1 MVPQQRTPR
10 WYFNDLATGQVSAG
24 VQFPEPRSELGDR
37 RSIESGYDTFE
48 VFDRMGSGSPE
59 FDTSRASGIRVA
71 AGIGDDVM
79 RDDDG
84 MVVTADWGQDQT
96 RNKRLRMLSGVG
108 GTIALG
114 ALSLPAM
121 VIGERVSSGV
131 VAYFLSAGILVLF
144 AIPLVSVLVLNT
156 EKEQQ
161 KTDNKVQALAN
172 DLAQAVRTA
181 DREAGERDMQARR
194 QRFESRLANAL
205 DMAEGEPEVID
216 VIERSFAAVLPEAP
230 VELLFADNSHA
241 HLIRMAGVGPDG
253 EPPSCSVDSPDR
265 CPAARRAQVQVFGD
279 SDHLDACPKLRNR
292 PQGRV
297 SALCVPVSIM
307 GRTVGVIHA
316 TDKPEAEVQDSQIQ
330 DLTTLAKL
338 AGARIG
344 LLRVMAETQ
353 LQASTD
359 TLTGLLNRR
368 SFSQKVADL
377 PHDLYPV
384 AVAMADLD
392 HFKNLNDTYG
402 HETGD
407 RALRLF
413 ARVLRDTLRAH
424 DLISRYGGEEFAIA
438 FPDCS
443 SVDATRALN
452 TVQAQLDA
460 AITVGGLPKFTSSFG
475 ITEIEPGEELAAA
488 LRRADDAL
496 LVAKRSGR
504 DQVVLHDPGIPSNS
518 PGGNGNTTH
527 QVEELARAERI

>member
-1 MVPQQRTPR
+1 MVTEEEWHGEMAKAKRLRFLSP
-10 WYFNDLATGQVSAG
+10 LAGLVVVGLLTVPA
-24 VQFPEPRSELGDR
+24 
-37 RSIESGYDTFE
+37 
-48 VFDRMGSGSPE
+48 
-59 FDTSRASGIRVA
+59 VA
-71 AGIGDDVM
+71 AGKAVGS
-79 RDDDG
+79 G
-84 MVVTADWGQDQT
+84 LTGYLVTA
-96 RNKRLRMLSGVG
+96 GV
-108 GTIALG
+108 L
-114 ALSLPAM
+114 M
-121 VIGERVSSGV
+121 VI
-131 VAYFLSAGILVLF
+131 IL
-144 AIPLVSVLVLNT
+144 PLIYTLVIISDRQ
-156 EKEQQ
+156 QQ
-161 KTDNKVQALAN
+161 KTDDKVRALTHELGEAIE
-172 DLAQAVRTA
+172 AA
-181 DREAGERDMQARR
+181 DREGATRELQGQR

-216 VIERSFAAVLPEAP
+216 VIERSFAAVVPDSP
-230 VELLFADNSHA
+230 VELLLADNSHA
-241 HLIRMAGVGPDG
+241 HLLRMAGIGPEG
-253 EPPSCSVDSPDR
+253 ELPSCSVDSPDR
-265 CPAARRAQVQVFGD
+265 CPAARRAQVQVFAD

-316 TDKPEAEVQDSQIQ
+316 TDEPLAAAEDAQIQ

-368 SFSQKVADL
+368 SFSEKVASVPLDL
-377 PHDLYPV
+377 HPV
-384 AVAMADLD
+384 AVVMADLD

-413 ARVLRDTLRAH
+413 ARVLRDALRTQDH
-424 DLISRYGGEEFAIA
+424 ISRYGGEEFAIA

-443 SVDATRALN
+443 AVDAMRALH

-496 LVAKRSGR
+496 LLAKRSGR
-504 DQVVLHDPGIPSNS
+504 NQIVRHDPDTGSNM
-518 PGGNGNTTH
+518 PEGNG
-527 QVEELARAERI
+527 QSVVPVEELVRTERL

>member
-1 MVPQQRTPR
+1 MTTANKGLAVGSTP
-10 WYFNDLATGQVSAG
+10 V
-24 VQFPEPRSELGDR
+24 RSGCR
-37 RSIESGYDTFE
+37 P
-48 VFDRMGSGSPE
+48 VMKGSS
-59 FDTSRASGIRVA
+59 
-71 AGIGDDVM
+71 
-79 RDDDG
+79 G
-84 MVVTADWGQDQT
+84 MVTEEEWHGEMAKA
-96 RNKRLRMLSGVG
+96 KRLRFISPVAGLVVLGLLTVPAVSIGRSFGKGATAYAVTVGVL
-108 GTIALG
+108 IAL
-114 ALSLPAM
+114 
-121 VIGERVSSGV
+121 
-131 VAYFLSAGILVLF
+131 LV
-144 AIPLVSVLVLNT
+144 PLVYVLVIISDR
-156 EKEQQ
+156 QQ
-161 KTDNKVQALAN
+161 RITDGK
-172 DLAQAVRTA
+172 VRTLTGELSEAIKIA
-181 DREAGERDMQARR
+181 DREGVTREVQGQR

-216 VIERSFAAVLPEAP
+216 VIERSFAAVVPDAP
-230 VELLFADNSHA
+230 VELLLADNSHA
-241 HLIRMAGVGPDG
+241 HLLRMAGVGPDG

-316 TDKPEAEVQDSQIQ
+316 TGEAGAKVEDDRVD
-330 DLTTLAKL
+330 DLATLAKL

-368 SFSQKVADL
+368 SFSERIHAI
-377 PHDLYPV
+377 PSHLYPV

-392 HFKNLNDTYG
+392 HFKVLNDTYG

-413 ARVLRDTLRAH
+413 TRVLRDSLRTSDVA
-424 DLISRYGGEEFAIA
+424 SRYGGEEFAIA

-443 SVDATRALN
+443 AVDAARALK
-452 TVQAQLDA
+452 TLRAQLDA
-460 AITVGGLPKFTSSFG
+460 AITVGGLPKFTASFG
-475 ITEIEPGEELAAA
+475 VTECEPGEELATI

-496 LVAKRSGR
+496 LQAKHEGR
-504 DQVVLHDPGIPSNS
+504 DRVVLHDATGEAGVAPSEGREGIISFLEDDYE
-518 PGGNGNTTH
+518 GDFQ
-527 QVEELARAERI
+527 QVD